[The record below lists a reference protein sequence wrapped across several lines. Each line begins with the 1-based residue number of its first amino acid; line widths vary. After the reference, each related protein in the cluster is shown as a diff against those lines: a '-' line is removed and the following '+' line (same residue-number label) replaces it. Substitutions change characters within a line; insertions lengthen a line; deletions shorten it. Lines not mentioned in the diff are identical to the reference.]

1 MAPKSTARGKA
12 NVHLDGAKD
21 ATVDLFTST
30 TLAREVVF
38 SKDGLNPTA
47 SHTLNVQVL
56 GTSGHPRVDAD
67 VFTVL
72 S

>member
-1 MAPKSTARGKA
+1 
-12 NVHLDGAKD
+12 
-21 ATVDLFTST
+21 VDLFTST

-47 SHTLNVQVL
+47 SHTLNLQVL